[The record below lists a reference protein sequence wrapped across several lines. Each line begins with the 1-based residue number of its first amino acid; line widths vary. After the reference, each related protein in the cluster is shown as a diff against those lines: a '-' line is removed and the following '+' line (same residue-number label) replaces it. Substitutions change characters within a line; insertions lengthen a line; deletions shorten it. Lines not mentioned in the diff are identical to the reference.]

1 MRRFLIAAIAAGAL
15 AQGGTAYAGCWATVG
30 VAPPPDGIAPGE
42 TWTARMTVLQHG
54 RTPLPDAESA
64 RPTLTIRNTETG
76 ATQTFTSRRTKDPT
90 VFQANVVFPSNGS
103 WRYEVFDDFTSWDGQ
118 PAPCAQT
125 HTFKA
130 IAIGGS
136 AASGGAGPKYGA
148 PVEPLPTASPQAD
161 RNGFPYWPVI
171 GGILAVLAAVGGGG
185 ALVRKRRASRA
196 PEVAV

>member
-1 MRRFLIAAIAAGAL
+1 MKRLLIVAVVVGAL
-15 AQGGTAYAGCWATVG
+15 AQVGTAYAGCWATVG
-30 VAPPPDGIAPGE
+30 LAPPPDSIAPGE

-54 RTPLPDAESA
+54 RTPLPNAETA

-90 VFQANVVFPSNGS
+90 VFQASVVFPSTGS

-130 IAIGGS
+130 VAIGGS
-136 AASGGAGPKYGA
+136 GGTGGSKAGPSID
-148 PVEPLPTASPQAD
+148 PLATASAD
-161 RNGFPYWPVI
+161 QDGFPVWPVV
-171 GGILAVLAAVGGGG
+171 GGILAALAAVGGGG

-196 PEVAV
+196 PEVAA